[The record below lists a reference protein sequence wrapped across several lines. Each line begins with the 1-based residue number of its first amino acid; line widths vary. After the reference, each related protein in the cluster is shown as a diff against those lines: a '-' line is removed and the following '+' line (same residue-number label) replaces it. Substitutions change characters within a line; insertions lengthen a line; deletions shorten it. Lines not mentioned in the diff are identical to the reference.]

1 MSDLASIFGK
11 LWEIVQTHYPVILA
25 VFAVYFLLWLL
36 GKFGL
41 AAMQDKL
48 SRVLRERFAG
58 QRIPSEAKM
67 KTMLLAVPL
76 PWKEIMKATLKV
88 FDQFRTSGIH
98 QVLVIDEYGGIQGM
112 VTLYDV
118 LEAIVGEIAQDEE
131 DKEQEAVLRTDGS
144 WRFDGMIEIDE
155 LKEILELNEFPGE
168 TRVDFQT
175 LSGFVMD
182 QLG

>member
-1 MSDLASIFGK
+1 MSDLANIFGK

-67 KTMLLAVPL
+67 KNMLLAVPL
-76 PWKEIMKATLKV
+76 PWKEIMKATL
-88 FDQFRTSGIH
+88 
-98 QVLVIDEYGGIQGM
+98 LPVISMPGSFK
-112 VTLYDV
+112 LYLKSQKA
-118 LEAIVGEIAQDEE
+118 LESYFTPARSV
-131 DKEQEAVLRTDGS
+131 V
-144 WRFDGMIEIDE
+144 
-155 LKEILELNEFPGE
+155 ILERIAE
-168 TRVDFQT
+168 RYV
-175 LSGFVMD
+175 SKRK
-182 QLG
+182 